1 MFMLICMYDLLYAK
15 YERILNMEEI
25 KYKGY
30 REYLTK
36 ELLKAITIGYAKVT
50 DKERKEAKK
59 RIKEIQKSVNKRLE
73 ELNK

>member
-1 MFMLICMYDLLYAK
+1 
-15 YERILNMEEI
+15 MEEI